1 MEALCAANATWR
13 RVGASAC
20 YGIVAI
26 GDCAAR
32 LSRARRLEAAGLR
45 LAKVIHSSSILASDV
60 ALGDGTFIGPGA
72 IVNSAARA
80 GRCVII
86 NTGAIVEHEC
96 RIDDGAHICPG
107 ARLAGNVHVERQ
119 AWIGIGAT
127 VIENVH
133 VGEGSIVGAGAVV
146 GARRCSA
153 LRGVRSSGEIHKGDR
168 VMSSRPC
175 LQQLAISGAAP
186 AFAKPKHVGQPNIG
200 NRKELFRRLNAMLD
214 RRTLTNN
221 GPLVREFEERIAS
234 KMSVKHCIATSNATV
249 ALQLVIRALNVTGEV
264 ILPSFTFIA
273 TAHAAAWEAPGLSF
287 ATSTARR
294 IRSIRRVSSH

>member
-1 MEALCAANATWR
+1 MSQRRFSIAVFIDDVNPRRDGEAFCGSLVRSERHLA

-146 GARRCSA
+146 VRDVAPHCVVYGVPARY
-153 LRGVRSSGEIHKGDR
+153 I
-168 VMSSRPC
+168 
-175 LQQLAISGAAP
+175 
-186 AFAKPKHVGQPNIG
+186 
-200 NRKELFRRLNAMLD
+200 
-214 RRTLTNN
+214 
-221 GPLVREFEERIAS
+221 REIAS
-234 KMSVKHCIATSNATV
+234 CPQDLACN
-249 ALQLVIRALNVTGEV
+249 N
-264 ILPSFTFIA
+264 
-273 TAHAAAWEAPGLSF
+273 
-287 ATSTARR
+287 
-294 IRSIRRVSSH
+294 